1 MSARNRELATLL
13 LAGLVASTA
22 FASAWIS
29 GLATVDY
36 GWLPWAALL
45 GGIFLVAHLVA
56 RWTVPDADPTLLPLV
71 ALISAIGLVFVYRI
85 EPEDGRRQLVWIAVG
100 VAAFALVLFWLRYD
114 YRVLERYKYVFGI
127 SAIVLL
133 MLPSVPGLGQ
143 RVNGVKLWVDIG
155 PLRFQPGEIA
165 KIFLVIFLAGY
176 LRDKREALARGR
188 LKDFGP
194 LLAIWGAAMLVLVQT
209 SDLGSALLNFGIFLA
224 MVYAATGRLS
234 FVLAGLAL
242 FAGGSALLYDSL
254 SRVQQRVTVWLQP
267 WTDEKVHCSIN
278 GLLEYR
284 QNCDSYQLVKSL
296 YSIANGGYG
305 GHRDRPW
312 DVRDGRRDAADPV
325 PPDRLRLLGDR
336 AGAGPDRRGGGAAPV
351 PRARRAR
358 DARRARGPRRVLE
371 APRGRAHVRLR
382 PADVHHRRR
391 RPAHRAADRHHAAVR
406 LVRRLERRLEL
417 RDAGAAPARL
427 PPRRA
432 DGTDV
437 NRQLIRV
444 GWTAM
449 ALIVAL
455 IVGTTYWQTWARPGL
470 ASRQD
475 NEIQRVAEFQVRRG
489 LILAP
494 GRVLAKNRV
503 VKRNGRKLYFRRY
516 PQGRLAVHVVG
527 YSTVSRARAGLEKSM
542 NGVLTG
548 TERNLGGLVERQLD
562 EARGKPIVGDTVVTT
577 LDLHGQQV
585 ALEQLGRT
593 CGAVAA
599 IDPRDGRLLVMASSP
614 SYNPNLVENDF
625 GAISKITAACRP
637 AAPLVNRASQGLY
650 PPGSTFKVV
659 TASAALESNRFTP
672 ESEFDDPGYCI
683 AYGKRVNNFDT
694 SRPFGRLSLAT
705 ALKYSVNSV
714 FCNMGK
720 ALGAKRILDQAKKF
734 GFYERP
740 PLETP
745 DGERYPSGLYDKG
758 ELWYPKRN
766 SDVDAGRMAFGQE
779 RMLVTPLQMAMVAGA
794 IGNAGILMRP
804 HVVDRIVSPRG
815 TTVSKT
821 EPERMDRPVGPV
833 NARDIAN
840 MMVSAVQG
848 GTGTAAQ
855 ISGYRIGGKT
865 GTAETGV
872 AGQNTTWFIAF
883 AGLPGERPQV
893 AIAVALERQ
902 SLTGGATAAPIARA
916 VMEAL
921 LKPAANP

>member
-1 MSARNRELATLL
+1 M
-13 LAGLVASTA
+13 
-22 FASAWIS
+22 
-29 GLATVDY
+29 
-36 GWLPWAALL
+36 
-45 GGIFLVAHLVA
+45 
-56 RWTVPDADPTLLPLV
+56 
-71 ALISAIGLVFVYRI
+71 
-85 EPEDGRRQLVWIAVG
+85 
-100 VAAFALVLFWLRYD
+100 
-114 YRVLERYKYVFGI
+114 
-127 SAIVLL
+127 
-133 MLPSVPGLGQ
+133 
-143 RVNGVKLWVDIG
+143 
-155 PLRFQPGEIA
+155 
-165 KIFLVIFLAGY
+165 
-176 LRDKREALARGR
+176 
-188 LKDFGP
+188 
-194 LLAIWGAAMLVLVQT
+194 
-209 SDLGSALLNFGIFLA
+209 
-224 MVYAATGRLS
+224 
-234 FVLAGLAL
+234 
-242 FAGGSALLYDSL
+242 
-254 SRVQQRVTVWLQP
+254 
-267 WTDEKVHCSIN
+267 
-278 GLLEYR
+278 
-284 QNCDSYQLVKSL
+284 
-296 YSIANGGYG
+296 
-305 GHRDRPW
+305 
-312 DVRDGRRDAADPV
+312 
-325 PPDRLRLLGDR
+325 
-336 AGAGPDRRGGGAAPV
+336 
-351 PRARRAR
+351 
-358 DARRARGPRRVLE
+358 
-371 APRGRAHVRLR
+371 
-382 PADVHHRRR
+382 
-391 RPAHRAADRHHAAVR
+391 
-406 LVRRLERRLEL
+406 
-417 RDAGAAPARL
+417 
-427 PPRRA
+427 
-432 DGTDV
+432 
-437 NRQLIRV
+437 NRQLTRV

-449 ALIVAL
+449 ALIIAL

-494 GRVLAKNRV
+494 GRVLARNRV
-503 VKRNGRKLYFRRY
+503 VTKNTRKLYFRRY
-516 PQGRLAVHVVG
+516 PQGKLAAHVVG
-527 YSTVSRARAGLEKSM
+527 YSTASRARAGLEKSM

-562 EARGKPIVGDTVVTT
+562 EARGKPIVCDTVVTT

-625 GAISKITAACRP
+625 GKISKITADCRP
-637 AAPLVNRASQGLY
+637 AAPLVNRATQGLY

-766 SDVDAGRMAFGQE
+766 ADVDAGRMAFGQE

-804 HVVDRIVSPRG
+804 HVVEKIVSPRG

-821 EPERMDRPVGPV
+821 EAERMGRPVGPV

-872 AGQNTTWFIAF
+872 QGQNTTWFIAF

>member
-1 MSARNRELATLL
+1 
-13 LAGLVASTA
+13 
-22 FASAWIS
+22 
-29 GLATVDY
+29 
-36 GWLPWAALL
+36 
-45 GGIFLVAHLVA
+45 
-56 RWTVPDADPTLLPLV
+56 
-71 ALISAIGLVFVYRI
+71 
-85 EPEDGRRQLVWIAVG
+85 
-100 VAAFALVLFWLRYD
+100 
-114 YRVLERYKYVFGI
+114 
-127 SAIVLL
+127 
-133 MLPSVPGLGQ
+133 
-143 RVNGVKLWVDIG
+143 VNG
-155 PLRFQPGEIA
+155 
-165 KIFLVIFLAGY
+165 
-176 LRDKREALARGR
+176 
-188 LKDFGP
+188 
-194 LLAIWGAAMLVLVQT
+194 
-209 SDLGSALLNFGIFLA
+209 
-224 MVYAATGRLS
+224 
-234 FVLAGLAL
+234 
-242 FAGGSALLYDSL
+242 
-254 SRVQQRVTVWLQP
+254 
-267 WTDEKVHCSIN
+267 
-278 GLLEYR
+278 
-284 QNCDSYQLVKSL
+284 
-296 YSIANGGYG
+296 
-305 GHRDRPW
+305 
-312 DVRDGRRDAADPV
+312 
-325 PPDRLRLLGDR
+325 
-336 AGAGPDRRGGGAAPV
+336 
-351 PRARRAR
+351 
-358 DARRARGPRRVLE
+358 
-371 APRGRAHVRLR
+371 
-382 PADVHHRRR
+382 
-391 RPAHRAADRHHAAVR
+391 
-406 LVRRLERRLEL
+406 
-417 RDAGAAPARL
+417 
-427 PPRRA
+427 
-432 DGTDV
+432 
-437 NRQLIRV
+437 QLIRV

-449 ALIVAL
+449 ALIIAL

-494 GRVLAKNRV
+494 GRVLAKNRI
-503 VKRNGRKLYFRRY
+503 VKRNGRQLYFRRY

-527 YSTVSRARAGLEKSM
+527 YSTVSRARAGLEKSL

-585 ALEQLGRT
+585 ALQQLGRT

-625 GAISKITAACRP
+625 GAISKITARCRP

-672 ESEFDDPGYCI
+672 ASEFDDPGYCI

-804 HVVDRIVSPRG
+804 YVVDRIVSPRG

-821 EPERMDRPVGPV
+821 VPERMDRPVGPV

-921 LKPAANP
+921 LEPRANP

>member
-1 MSARNRELATLL
+1 
-13 LAGLVASTA
+13 
-22 FASAWIS
+22 
-29 GLATVDY
+29 
-36 GWLPWAALL
+36 
-45 GGIFLVAHLVA
+45 
-56 RWTVPDADPTLLPLV
+56 
-71 ALISAIGLVFVYRI
+71 
-85 EPEDGRRQLVWIAVG
+85 
-100 VAAFALVLFWLRYD
+100 
-114 YRVLERYKYVFGI
+114 
-127 SAIVLL
+127 
-133 MLPSVPGLGQ
+133 
-143 RVNGVKLWVDIG
+143 
-155 PLRFQPGEIA
+155 
-165 KIFLVIFLAGY
+165 
-176 LRDKREALARGR
+176 
-188 LKDFGP
+188 
-194 LLAIWGAAMLVLVQT
+194 
-209 SDLGSALLNFGIFLA
+209 
-224 MVYAATGRLS
+224 
-234 FVLAGLAL
+234 VLA
-242 FAGGSALLYDSL
+242 
-254 SRVQQRVTVWLQP
+254 
-267 WTDEKVHCSIN
+267 N
-278 GLLEYR
+278 
-284 QNCDSYQLVKSL
+284 
-296 YSIANGGYG
+296 
-305 GHRDRPW
+305 
-312 DVRDGRRDAADPV
+312 
-325 PPDRLRLLGDR
+325 
-336 AGAGPDRRGGGAAPV
+336 
-351 PRARRAR
+351 
-358 DARRARGPRRVLE
+358 
-371 APRGRAHVRLR
+371 
-382 PADVHHRRR
+382 
-391 RPAHRAADRHHAAVR
+391 
-406 LVRRLERRLEL
+406 
-417 RDAGAAPARL
+417 
-427 PPRRA
+427 
-432 DGTDV
+432 
-437 NRQLIRV
+437 NRI
-444 GWTAM
+444 
-449 ALIVAL
+449 
-455 IVGTTYWQTWARPGL
+455 
-470 ASRQD
+470 
-475 NEIQRVAEFQVRRG
+475 
-489 LILAP
+489 
-494 GRVLAKNRV
+494 

-527 YSTVSRARAGLEKSM
+527 YSTVSRARAGLEKSL

-585 ALEQLGRT
+585 ALQQLGRT

-625 GAISKITAACRP
+625 GAISKITARCRP

-672 ESEFDDPGYCI
+672 ASEFDDPGYCI

-804 HVVDRIVSPRG
+804 YVVDRIVSPRG

-921 LKPAANP
+921 LEPRANP

>member
-1 MSARNRELATLL
+1 M
-13 LAGLVASTA
+13 
-22 FASAWIS
+22 
-29 GLATVDY
+29 
-36 GWLPWAALL
+36 
-45 GGIFLVAHLVA
+45 
-56 RWTVPDADPTLLPLV
+56 
-71 ALISAIGLVFVYRI
+71 
-85 EPEDGRRQLVWIAVG
+85 
-100 VAAFALVLFWLRYD
+100 
-114 YRVLERYKYVFGI
+114 
-127 SAIVLL
+127 
-133 MLPSVPGLGQ
+133 
-143 RVNGVKLWVDIG
+143 
-155 PLRFQPGEIA
+155 
-165 KIFLVIFLAGY
+165 
-176 LRDKREALARGR
+176 
-188 LKDFGP
+188 
-194 LLAIWGAAMLVLVQT
+194 
-209 SDLGSALLNFGIFLA
+209 
-224 MVYAATGRLS
+224 
-234 FVLAGLAL
+234 
-242 FAGGSALLYDSL
+242 
-254 SRVQQRVTVWLQP
+254 
-267 WTDEKVHCSIN
+267 
-278 GLLEYR
+278 
-284 QNCDSYQLVKSL
+284 
-296 YSIANGGYG
+296 
-305 GHRDRPW
+305 
-312 DVRDGRRDAADPV
+312 
-325 PPDRLRLLGDR
+325 
-336 AGAGPDRRGGGAAPV
+336 
-351 PRARRAR
+351 
-358 DARRARGPRRVLE
+358 
-371 APRGRAHVRLR
+371 
-382 PADVHHRRR
+382 
-391 RPAHRAADRHHAAVR
+391 
-406 LVRRLERRLEL
+406 
-417 RDAGAAPARL
+417 
-427 PPRRA
+427 
-432 DGTDV
+432 
-437 NRQLIRV
+437 NRQLTRV

-449 ALIVAL
+449 ALIIAL

-494 GRVLAKNRV
+494 GRVLARNRV
-503 VKRNGRKLYFRRY
+503 VTKNTRKLYFRRY
-516 PQGRLAVHVVG
+516 PQGKLAAHVVG
-527 YSTVSRARAGLEKSM
+527 YSTASRARAGLEKSM

-625 GAISKITAACRP
+625 GKISKITADCRP
-637 AAPLVNRASQGLY
+637 SAPLVNRATQGLY

-766 SDVDAGRMAFGQE
+766 ADVDAGRMAFGQE

-804 HVVDRIVSPRG
+804 HVVEKIVSPRG

-821 EPERMDRPVGPV
+821 EAERMGRPVGPV

-865 GTAETGV
+865 GTAETGIQ
-872 AGQNTTWFIAF
+872 GQNTTWFIAF